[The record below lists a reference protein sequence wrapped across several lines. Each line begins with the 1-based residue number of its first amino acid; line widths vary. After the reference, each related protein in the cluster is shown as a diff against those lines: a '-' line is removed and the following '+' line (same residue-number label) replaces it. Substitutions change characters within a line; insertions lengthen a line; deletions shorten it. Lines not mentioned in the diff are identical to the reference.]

1 MVQRWPMRMLPSDVI
16 LGHPDFDILANIRDG
31 IVNLAGGSDHV
42 RQAFPGAIRDAIDFV
57 LDPIRTGR
65 TELHQLD
72 NVEKTF
78 VGLKIEHYVRDFLG
92 APKGVRD
99 LVIDGQDVDIKNT
112 LDNSWMIPPE
122 TYANAD
128 PCLVITSK
136 EDESTC
142 WMGVML
148 ARMDY
153 LNAPNRDGKR
163 GVKSD
168 AVRNILWL
176 VEGAAYPPSVWRDF
190 DMGQFNSLRKVQ
202 PGTTR
207 AADFFRANIDKV
219 VPREVVQALLHDQLD
234 PLKRLRKNQGARG
247 VLEPEGIALL
257 SGSFGRKVL
266 QALGRPEIAND
277 AFLAIVP
284 RNDAERRT
292 LVDLGAITA

>member
-1 MVQRWPMRMLPSDVI
+1 MRMLPSNVI
-16 LGHPDFDILANIRDG
+16 PGHPDYDALAKVRDG
-31 IVNLAGGSDHV
+31 VLALAGGGDHV
-42 RQAFPGAIRDAIDFV
+42 HQAFPGAIRDAIDFV
-57 LDPIRTGR
+57 LDPVRTGR

-92 APKGVRD
+92 APKGMRD
-99 LVIDGQDVDIKNT
+99 LVIAGQDVDIKNT

-122 TYANAD
+122 TYADAD

-136 EDESTC
+136 EQESTC

-176 VEGAAYPPSVWRDF
+176 VEGAPYPTSVWRDF
-190 DMGQFNSLRKVQ
+190 DMGHFNRLRKVQ

-207 AADFFRANIDKV
+207 AADFFRSNIDKV

-266 QALGRPEIAND
+266 HALGRPEIPND
-277 AFLAIVP
+277 AFLAIT
-284 RNDAERRT
+284 ART
-292 LVDLGAITA
+292 EEDRQTLLSLNAISS

>member
-1 MVQRWPMRMLPSDVI
+1 MRMFPSDVI
-16 LGHPDFDILANIRDG
+16 PGHPDYDALIEIRDG
-31 IVNLAGGSDHV
+31 IVNLAGGPENVSH
-42 RQAFPGAIRDAIDFV
+42 AFPEAIRDAIDFV

-122 TYANAD
+122 TYANED

-136 EDESTC
+136 EAESTC

-148 ARMDY
+148 ARMQY

-163 GVKSD
+163 GVKSGS
-168 AVRNILWL
+168 VRNILWL
-176 VEGAAYPPSVWRDF
+176 VEGAQYPPSVWRNF
-190 DMGQFNSLRKVQ
+190 DMLQFNSLRKVQ
-202 PGTTR
+202 PGTKR

-219 VPREVVQALLHDQLD
+219 VPREVIQSLLHDQLD

-266 QALGRPEIAND
+266 KALGRPEIGND
-277 AFLAIVP
+277 EFLAIVP
-284 RNDAERRT
+284 RNENELQTLIDLDA
-292 LVDLGAITA
+292 LSA